1 MIVIETNVL
10 NIYDGDDPDLPLW
23 MSFTGSATNI
33 FIIGGGATGR
43 VVSAKNGKVVFGMS
57 YDLHSIDFITDSK
70 QIINAVGYADYRG
83 NIAQRNDSAGNTYY
97 TDSSRAILNRTV
109 NDVSMTVLPDAPID
123 PATGLPVPT
132 IAVATN
138 GGVSVIKDDGT
149 VVDITTATNIEA
161 VVVGFKNNGVWMVAE
176 YSPTGNSQ
184 VHMFYDLPMAD
195 TTYVS
200 ADKNYAFNAIPNIA
214 ATTSVNDASITA
226 ATHLSGDNMA
236 FGCDEPANYGLT
248 FLNENPAAPANGM
261 VAYTTSTYNT
271 GWMNGDIKGAFLS
284 DTDDTDLV
292 GTELVA
298 TAAGINTNTASYA
311 FVNEVMTA
319 VAGKTYNYSY
329 DVRFTG
335 DPSQY
340 EAHGFGDVLTVSSA
354 STWDIVYNSSHTEN
368 FVTFSGSFISTANT
382 LEFGARSYPVGGVGT
397 VTVEYQN
404 LTVTLAD
411 EDRSVNANGLTVNG
425 TVTRSPV
432 ATGADLVAYSGWSY
446 EGNYLQ
452 QPYTGDLDF
461 GTGDLSIMGWYK
473 ASGGGYHPI
482 AVYNINDT
490 ANSGW
495 GFRYSYSASRWE
507 FKIGA
512 SYASYTDTRPQSQT
526 WGLFALVRRSGVV
539 SIYWNAELIGSL
551 SQANDGSLSGAE
563 LHIGEGSNYP
573 SFIGAGNFVN
583 GSLALLRISATAPTA
598 EQISRIY
605 NDEKALFQENAQ
617 ATLYGTSD
625 AVTALA
631 HDDVTNLL
639 HVGTSAGRSVFQGL
653 RRVENTTAAV
663 GTAISASNG
672 MVVEE

>member
-1 MIVIETNVL
+1 
-10 NIYDGDDPDLPLW
+10 
-23 MSFTGSATNI
+23 
-33 FIIGGGATGR
+33 
-43 VVSAKNGKVVFGMS
+43 
-57 YDLHSIDFITDSK
+57 
-70 QIINAVGYADYRG
+70 
-83 NIAQRNDSAGNTYY
+83 
-97 TDSSRAILNRTV
+97 
-109 NDVSMTVLPDAPID
+109 
-123 PATGLPVPT
+123 
-132 IAVATN
+132 
-138 GGVSVIKDDGT
+138 
-149 VVDITTATNIEA
+149 
-161 VVVGFKNNGVWMVAE
+161 
-176 YSPTGNSQ
+176 
-184 VHMFYDLPMAD
+184 
-195 TTYVS
+195 
-200 ADKNYAFNAIPNIA
+200 
-214 ATTSVNDASITA
+214 
-226 ATHLSGDNMA
+226 
-236 FGCDEPANYGLT
+236 
-248 FLNENPAAPANGM
+248 
-261 VAYTTSTYNT
+261 
-271 GWMNGDIKGAFLS
+271 MNGDIKLATLS
-284 DTDDTDLV
+284 DTDDTDV
-292 GTELVA
+292 TGSELVTNGTFDSDTSGWTVDNGSA
-298 TAAGINTNTASYA
+298 VSTSGQAVVTSAGAGNVVLRQDIPTVVGKSYVLSA
-311 FVNEVMTA
+311 DF
-319 VAGKTYNYSY
+319 VAGASAFLSIAGSTQITMSTAGDNYN
-329 DVRFTG
+329 
-335 DPSQY
+335 
-340 EAHGFGDVLTVSSA
+340 LTFVATSTATRIQLYWSA
-354 STWDIVYNSSHTEN
+354 SA
-368 FVTFSGSFISTANT
+368 SGETRTYDSASFK
-382 LEFGARSYPVGGVGT
+382 
-397 VTVEYQN
+397 
-404 LTVTLAD
+404 LAD
-411 EDRSVNANGLTVNG
+411 ADRSVNANGLIING